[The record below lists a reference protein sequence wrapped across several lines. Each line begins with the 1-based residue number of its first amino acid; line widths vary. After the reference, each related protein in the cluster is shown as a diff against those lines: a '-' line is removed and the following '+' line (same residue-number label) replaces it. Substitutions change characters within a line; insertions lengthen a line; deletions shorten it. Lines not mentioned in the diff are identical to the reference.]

1 MRHSFKKL
9 SKSLVQTFGYCAIK
23 VLVQNLCMIK
33 YEEMILSI
41 LSKTE
46 IKSTNEILEKLQKKA
61 NKVINWHAFY
71 RVLMELQSE
80 NKIERLESK
89 AGFFWKKK

>member
-1 MRHSFKKL
+1 M
-9 SKSLVQTFGYCAIK
+9 SKYK
-23 VLVQNLCMIK
+23 
-33 YEEMILSI
+33 EMILAI

-46 IKSTNEILEKLQKKA
+46 IKSTNEILGELQKKA
-61 NKVINWHAFY
+61 DKIINWHALY

>member
-1 MRHSFKKL
+1 M
-9 SKSLVQTFGYCAIK
+9 SKYNEI
-23 VLVQNLCMIK
+23 
-33 YEEMILSI
+33 ILGV

-46 IKSTNEILEKLQKKA
+46 IKSTNEILEDIQKKV
-61 NKVINWHAFY
+61 KKIINWHALY

-80 NKIERLESK
+80 GKIERLESK

>member
-1 MRHSFKKL
+1 
-9 SKSLVQTFGYCAIK
+9 
-23 VLVQNLCMIK
+23 
-33 YEEMILSI
+33 MILSI

-46 IKSTNEILEKLQKKA
+46 IKSTNEILEDLQKKA
-61 NKVINWHAFY
+61 DKVINWHALY

-89 AGFFWKKK
+89 AGFLWKKK

>member
-1 MRHSFKKL
+1 M
-9 SKSLVQTFGYCAIK
+9 G
-23 VLVQNLCMIK
+23 K
-33 YEEMILSI
+33 YNEMILSV

-46 IKSTNEILEKLQKKA
+46 IKSTNEILEELQKKA
-61 NKVINWHAFY
+61 NKVINWHALY
-71 RVLMELQSE
+71 RILMELHAE

>member
-1 MRHSFKKL
+1 M
-9 SKSLVQTFGYCAIK
+9 SKYK
-23 VLVQNLCMIK
+23 
-33 YEEMILSI
+33 EMILSI

-46 IKSTNEILEKLQKKA
+46 IKSTNEILEELQKKA
-61 NKVINWHAFY
+61 DKVINWHALY

-80 NKIERLESK
+80 NKTERLESK

>member
-1 MRHSFKKL
+1 M
-9 SKSLVQTFGYCAIK
+9 SKYK
-23 VLVQNLCMIK
+23 
-33 YEEMILSI
+33 EMILTI

-46 IKSTNEILEKLQKKA
+46 IKSTNEILEDLQKKA
-61 NKVINWHAFY
+61 DKVINWHALY